1 MMNML
6 DELEARLRNM
16 SPETTYETRLWVGR
30 TPDGVFVDF
39 FGEPFSEE
47 YSQFLLSLRSP
58 ETSKTLA
65 AVRMSGP
72 DEGSN
77 GTKNWDLS
85 ELVAGEHLFP
95 MLRSFH
101 VERGLPGEHNR
112 AIVAESYEE
121 DGVLARLLEK
131 APDLMSLSSPS
142 APDSDFFQVRNRPLR
157 SLKVDAGYDHQNFI
171 DNLANSSCFPDLTCL
186 EFGEYNESYM
196 DDFEASCTPFSH
208 YAKMFRSKT
217 GRNLQSFVWRNPIVT
232 QEQLSELRTIVPSL
246 QMQIVRWSAEYA

>member
-1 MMNML
+1 MRADRPSAGRWAAYALGGQDLAMMNML

-142 APDSDFFQVRNRPLR
+142 APDSDFFRSEIDRSGHLR
-157 SLKVDAGYDHQNFI
+157 LMLATTIRTSLTTSPTPAAFQI
-171 DNLANSSCFPDLTCL
+171 LLAWSLASTMSRIWTTLRRLAPHSLTTPKCSDQKQDGISRASS
-186 EFGEYNESYM
+186 GGI
-196 DDFEASCTPFSH
+196 
-208 YAKMFRSKT
+208 RS
-217 GRNLQSFVWRNPIVT
+217 
-232 QEQLSELRTIVPSL
+232 
-246 QMQIVRWSAEYA
+246 